1 MFDDGGDR
9 DGNVIVMV
17 MVVADEHF
25 SFVCLLLLSSSSLL
39 LLLLLFGLVELEGG
53 VEKGE
58 FVSLPISYKSPLSI

>member
-9 DGNVIVMV
+9 DGNVIAMV

-25 SFVCLLLLSSSSLL
+25 SFVCLLLLSSSF
-39 LLLLLFGLVELEGG
+39 LLLFGLVELEGG

>member
-25 SFVCLLLLSSSSLL
+25 SFVCLLLLSSS
-39 LLLLLFGLVELEGG
+39 LLLLFGLVELEGG